1 MRSDFSLQALATG
14 VLAAIVG
21 FASSFP
27 VVLQGL
33 TAVGASQREAA
44 SGLMALSIAMGIC
57 AIWLSLRHRQ
67 PISIAWSTP
76 GAALIAASTGV
87 EIHQAVGAF
96 VFAGLLIAL
105 TAAIR
110 PLNRAGSSRFKTWR
124 ITPTPFNS
132 SPSLMACK

>member
-1 MRSDFSLQALATG
+1 MSRDFSLQALATG
-14 VLAAIVG
+14 ILAAIVG

-57 AIWLSLRHRQ
+57 AIFLSLRHRQ

-76 GAALIAASTGV
+76 GAALLATSATVDGGFAT
-87 EIHQAVGAF
+87 AVGAF
-96 VFAGLLIAL
+96 IVCAVLIVVAGLWKKLGEWVASIPASL
-105 TAAIR
+105 ANAM
-110 PLNRAGSSRFKTWR
+110 LAGV
-124 ITPTPFNS
+124 
-132 SPSLMACK
+132 